1 MKGKETRQEFK
12 PIMEELIDN
21 AYAEPLHN
29 TNNSSQKYNHLLH
42 KEAIHRSLFSCNA
55 KLGELPEGNVSK
67 TFIYLPMQLRLSS
80 RLIVC
85 LKNKKMVL
93 KW

>member
-12 PIMEELIDN
+12 PIIEELIDN

-29 TNNSSQKYNHLLH
+29 TNNSSQQYNHLLL
-42 KEAIHRSLFSCNA
+42 KEAIHRSQFPCNA
-55 KLGELPEGNVSK
+55 MPIELPEGNVSK
-67 TFIYLPMQLRLSS
+67 TFVYLPMQLRLSS

>member
-29 TNNSSQKYNHLLH
+29 TNNSSQKYNHLLL
-42 KEAIHRSLFSCNA
+42 KP
-55 KLGELPEGNVSK
+55 GELPEGNVSK
-67 TFIYLPMQLRLSS
+67 TFVYLPMQLRLSS

-85 LKNKKMVL
+85 LKK
-93 KW
+93 